1 MGIRRRLTTCLV
13 CALLGGAAVPAVA
26 FSDGGLLGGSG
37 GSVLPTVTVP
47 PQPSTPVTQQDN
59 PVQQVVN
66 TVDNTVTT
74 VGNTVSQVT
83 GQVQQVLPPGTPVS
97 GGGGGGNPPS
107 GGGGKT
113 SGGGSGG
120 GATLASSGSGQSGSG
135 GGSSGGG
142 SHTSRPGGGGGGSS
156 HSSHRRSGGAGGKA
170 GGRAGGGSGSG
181 AAGTAGAVAPAGSRT
196 GGGATTKPKNGSE
209 SVLTRTVHDIVH
221 VLPGWLKPV
230 LAALALAILGLGI
243 NSLFHTRRAQRLAR
257 QRNELLEE
265 VGLLQA
271 ALLPDVPERLGG
283 LALSVAYRPAEGP
296 AAGGDFYDVFPMRDE
311 RAGIIVGDIS
321 GHGKRALEHTSLLRY
336 TLRAYL
342 DAGLEPRAAL
352 DVAGRTLEDD
362 LNGDFATVVVA
373 IFDQT
378 AGTLTYA
385 TAGHPPPLAL
395 GPGEFEPITLCS
407 APPVG
412 VHTRTGQRQTTVT
425 VPRGTD
431 ICFFTD
437 GIVEARRNGEMWGR
451 DRLAELLDEQRPQ
464 PKASDVL
471 RRVSDETDQV
481 TDDMA
486 ICVATVEVGR
496 APRAFRLEE
505 LELQAKELEGGRAE
519 HFFEACGLSAN
530 QIADAL
536 LSLRTT
542 AGEFGSA
549 VARVRTETGETTVS
563 VAAPEGRGRELPA
576 LHGERLAAPVDL

>member
-1 MGIRRRLTTCLV
+1 V
-13 CALLGGAAVPAVA
+13 KP
-26 FSDGGLLGGSG
+26 
-37 GSVLPTVTVP
+37 
-47 PQPSTPVTQQDN
+47 
-59 PVQQVVN
+59 
-66 TVDNTVTT
+66 
-74 VGNTVSQVT
+74 
-83 GQVQQVLPPGTPVS
+83 
-97 GGGGGGNPPS
+97 
-107 GGGGKT
+107 
-113 SGGGSGG
+113 
-120 GATLASSGSGQSGSG
+120 
-135 GGSSGGG
+135 
-142 SHTSRPGGGGGGSS
+142 
-156 HSSHRRSGGAGGKA
+156 
-170 GGRAGGGSGSG
+170 
-181 AAGTAGAVAPAGSRT
+181 AGART
-196 GGGATTKPKNGSE
+196 GGGATTEPKNGSE
-209 SVLTRTVHDIVH
+209 SVLTRTVHAIVH

-230 LAALALAILGLGI
+230 LAALALAIVGLGV

-271 ALLPDVPERLGG
+271 ALLPEVPERLGG

-296 AAGGDFYDVFPMRDE
+296 AAGGDFYDVFPLRDE
-311 RAGIIVGDIS
+311 RVGIIVGDIS

-352 DVAGRTLEDD
+352 GVAGRTLEDD
-362 LNGDFATVVVA
+362 LKGDFATVVVA

-395 GPGEFEPITLCS
+395 GPGEFEPVTLCS

-412 VHTRTGQRQTTVT
+412 VTTRTGQRQTTVT

-471 RRVSDETDQV
+471 RRVSDEIDQV

-486 ICVATVEVGR
+486 LCVATVDVGR

-505 LELQAKELEGGRAE
+505 LELQAKELEDKRAE
-519 HFFEACGLSAN
+519 HFLEACGVPRGR
-530 QIADAL
+530 IAEGL

-563 VAAPEGRGRELPA
+563 VVAPEGRGRELPA
-576 LHGERLAAPVDL
+576 LNSERLATPVDL